1 MNNSSP
7 DRTQRRSA
15 SQLSYFISSM
25 CLIHCL
31 MMPFVILLLPAF
43 SVFFTDTL
51 ETILLLSVIP
61 VSFYAFIPTW
71 NKHRSILLAVMFLSG
86 LFFVLFAQFGIQH
99 QHYTSLTQYLNA
111 TITDPWVITRLGL
124 LIGGV
129 VLLSVS
135 VYKNNRHTHVCHNP
149 HHHH

>member
-1 MNNSSP
+1 MINSSP

-15 SQLSYFISSM
+15 SQLSYFISSL

-43 SVFFTDTL
+43 SAFFTDTL

-61 VSFYAFIPTW
+61 VSLYAFLPTW
-71 NKHRSILLAVMFLSG
+71 NKHRNVSLAVMFVSG
-86 LFFVLFAQFGIQH
+86 LSLVLFAQFGIQH
-99 QHYTSLTQYLNA
+99 QHFTTLGSYFAAMVSEPLVL
-111 TITDPWVITRLGL
+111 IRLGM
-124 LIGGV
+124 LISGV
-129 VLLSVS
+129 VLLSIS
-135 VYKNNRHTHVCHNP
+135 VYRNNKHTHVCHNP

>member
-1 MNNSSP
+1 MINSSP
-7 DRTQRRSA
+7 DHTQRRSA
-15 SQLSYFISSM
+15 SQLSIFISSV
-25 CLIHCL
+25 CLLHCL
-31 MMPFVILLLPAF
+31 MMPFIILLLPAF
-43 SVFFTDTL
+43 STFFSDTL

-71 NKHRSILLAVMFLSG
+71 NKHRNVLLAVLFVTG
-86 LFFVLFAQFGIQH
+86 LLLVLFAQFGIQH
-99 QHYTSLTQYLNA
+99 QHYATLNQYLEA
-111 TITDPWVITRLGL
+111 TVSDPSVLTRFGM

-129 VLLSVS
+129 ILLSFS

>member
-1 MNNSSP
+1 MINSSP

-15 SQLSYFISSM
+15 SQLSYFISSV
-25 CLIHCL
+25 CLLHCL

-43 SVFFTDTL
+43 SAFFTDTL

-71 NKHRSILLAVMFLSG
+71 NKHRNVMLAVMFFSG
-86 LFFVLFAQFGIQH
+86 LTMVLFAQFGIQH
-99 QHYTSLTQYLNA
+99 QHFTTLSQYLNA
-111 TITDPWVITRLGL
+111 SMSDPLVLTRLAL

-129 VLLSVS
+129 TLLSTS

>member
-1 MNNSSP
+1 MINSSP
-7 DRTQRRSA
+7 ERTQRRSA
-15 SQLSYFISSM
+15 SQLSYFISSV
-25 CLIHCL
+25 CLLHCL

-43 SVFFTDTL
+43 SAFFTDTL

-71 NKHRSILLAVMFLSG
+71 NKHRNVLLAVMFISG
-86 LFFVLFAQFGIQH
+86 LVLVLFAQFGIQH
-99 QHYTSLTQYLNA
+99 QHFTTLNQYLDA
-111 TITDPWVITRLGL
+111 TMADPLVLTRLGM

-129 VLLSVS
+129 VLLSIS
-135 VYKNNRHTHVCHNP
+135 VYRNNKHTHVCHNP